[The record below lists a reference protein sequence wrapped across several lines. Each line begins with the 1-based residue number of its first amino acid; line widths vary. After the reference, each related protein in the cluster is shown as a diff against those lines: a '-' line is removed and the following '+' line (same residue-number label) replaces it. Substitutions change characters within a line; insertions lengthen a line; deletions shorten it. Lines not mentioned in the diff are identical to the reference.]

1 MKARL
6 STLLVLSFL
15 TAAQAREFRDLTN
28 VNGKTIKAEL
38 LDLTEEGILKVNVN
52 LKPFQI
58 PLDQLSPAD
67 QEWLK
72 TWNTERKHGKEA
84 AYFSRELFAD
94 DFSAGSF
101 GERWGH
107 YKSGSV
113 VKDGVLVGITPEG
126 SDHSAVD
133 NIKFAGE
140 KDLQVE
146 VKFQFVSEQAKSF
159 NVWFDDKDLKQSHA
173 GHVCQ
178 VTVSP
183 TQIVMSDAKTGAFTL
198 ENGLYDRKKANQL
211 TEDEKAMLET
221 KTKRAPVQLEL
232 KKWYTLTA
240 RTQEDQI
247 EVLID
252 GKQVGTFQSQG
263 VAHATKSLVSLTTN
277 AVDVLYDDFSLKAAA
292 VQP

>member
-1 MKARL
+1 
-6 STLLVLSFL
+6 
-15 TAAQAREFRDLTN
+15 
-28 VNGKTIKAEL
+28 
-38 LDLTEEGILKVNVN
+38 
-52 LKPFQI
+52 
-58 PLDQLSPAD
+58 
-67 QEWLK
+67 
-72 TWNTERKHGKEA
+72 
-84 AYFSRELFAD
+84 
-94 DFSAGSF
+94 
-101 GERWGH
+101 
-107 YKSGSV
+107 
-113 VKDGVLVGITPEG
+113 
-126 SDHSAVD
+126 
-133 NIKFAGE
+133 
-140 KDLQVE
+140 VE

-252 GKQVGTFQSQG
+252 GKQVGTFQSPG

>member
-28 VNGKTIKAEL
+28 ANGKTIKAEL

-67 QEWLK
+67 QQWLK

-84 AYFSRELFAD
+84 AYFSRELFTD

-252 GKQVGTFQSQG
+252 GKQVGTFQSPG

-292 VQP
+292 QP